1 MITLISQHQLLS
13 LLQQTFGT
21 RVQLIG
27 SKVGNRQKDYLVL
40 LLQLRH
46 PSTEIVIKLAGPGAQ
61 MAGSFE
67 RTAMLNRLVAMQ
79 TSIPMPEV
87 LAVNASYD
95 SWPWRYLIYTSIP
108 GQEWAAVQKQMDKQ
122 ELPGAY
128 RQIGNTVAQLHSL
141 QFPAFGEIADDGS
154 VQADGSYPDAF
165 TQRARRAIQSN
176 RLSDLFTPVLDKN
189 RPLFL
194 NVNQSS
200 LCHEDL
206 HKYNILFQYQNGC
219 WRLATILDFDKAWAG
234 HHEIDLARLELWKGM
249 VSADFWLAYKALQ
262 PVDKLY
268 EQRRPIYQLLWCFE
282 YAQNSNQHLKD
293 TNALC
298 AQLGAPLLERFE

>member
-1 MITLISQHQLLS
+1 MTALISQPQLLS
-13 LLQQTFGT
+13 LLQQIFGT
-21 RVQLIG
+21 SVELVS

-46 PSTEIVIKLAGPGAQ
+46 PSTEIVIKLAGPGAH

-67 RTAMLNRLVAMQ
+67 RTAMLNRLVATQ
-79 TSIPMPEV
+79 TSLPMPEV
-87 LAVNASYD
+87 LAVNTSYD
-95 SWPWRYLIYTSIP
+95 SWPWRYLIYSSTP
-108 GQEWAAVQKQMDKQ
+108 GQEWAVVQKQMDKQ
-122 ELPGAY
+122 ELPNAY
-128 RQIGNTVAQLHSL
+128 RQIGNAVAQLHTL

-154 VQADGSYPDAF
+154 VPSGNSYMDAF
-165 TQRARRAIQSN
+165 TLRARRTIQSN
-176 RLSDLFTPVLDKN
+176 RLVDLFTLVLDKN
-189 RPLFL
+189 RHLFL

-206 HKYNILFQYQNGC
+206 HKYNILFQHQNGR
-219 WRLATILDFDKAWAG
+219 WRLATVLDFDKAWAG

-262 PVDKLY
+262 PVDKLN

-282 YAQNSNQHLKD
+282 YAQNTHAHLKD

-298 AQLGAPLLERFE
+298 AQLGIPLLEQFE